1 LGVGTDKKKKGDLK
15 FMEQLLEKLD
25 EAYTVEVLKDMI
37 RIPSVVGEE
46 GALAEYIYA
55 KLSEMGLD
63 CERHEIEPG
72 RPNVYATLNG
82 GRSGPRLHFNG
93 HTDTVPVVEDWETDP
108 YEPVVKEG
116 RLHGLGAC
124 DMKGGLACMLDVMRA
139 FATSGYRF
147 NGELSF
153 SAVIDEEGYSK
164 GAKAMMETEFRNVD
178 AVVLAEPY
186 PGDEEKPIPLGITGK
201 ILYDVLVKGKAAHA
215 FSPQNGVNAVEEAG
229 KILAHLDRLHFKT
242 HPDFGIGNYCTLKIE
257 GGYKIYSVVVP
268 DRCRFEVNRLL
279 VPGETAEEAV
289 SDMTAL
295 VESLK
300 LSSDVEVKTKPPMYE
315 AYVMSKDAPIMQ
327 VFDLVYREV
336 MGKAPAYVYS
346 NGITDANVFA
356 GERGIDCLHLGPQR
370 GGAHQK
376 NEHVPL
382 EWLPK
387 ISRMFAMVAA
397 RYLTQG

>member
-1 LGVGTDKKKKGDLK
+1 
-15 FMEQLLEKLD
+15 MEQLLEKLD

-37 RIPSVVGEE
+37 RIPSVVGQE
-46 GALAEYIYA
+46 GPLAEYMYA
-55 KLSEMGLD
+55 NLSELGLD
-63 CERHEIEPG
+63 CELHEVEPG
-72 RPNVYATLNG
+72 RPNVYAKLNG
-82 GRSGPRLHFNG
+82 GRPGPRLHFNG

-108 YEPVVKEG
+108 FEPVEKEG

-139 FATSGYRF
+139 FATSGCGF
-147 NGELSF
+147 DGELSF

-164 GAKAMMETEFRNVD
+164 GAKAMMQTDYRNVD

-186 PGDEEKPIPLGITGK
+186 PGNEDKPIPLGITGK

-242 HPDFGIGNYCTLKIE
+242 HPDFGSGNYCTLKIE

-279 VPGETAEEAV
+279 VPGETAEEAII
-289 SDMTAL
+289 DMKAL
-295 VESLK
+295 VESLN
-300 LSSDVEVKTKPPMYE
+300 LSSDVEVKTKPPRYE
-315 AYVMSKDAPIMQ
+315 AYVMSKNAPIIQ
-327 VFDLVYREV
+327 VFDSVYREV
-336 MGKAPAYVYS
+336 VGKAPAYVYS
-346 NGITDANVFA
+346 SGITDANVFA
-356 GERGIDCLHLGPQR
+356 GEGGIDCLHLGPQR

-376 NEHVPL
+376 NEYVPL

-387 ISRMFAMVAA
+387 ISRMFALIAA
-397 RYLTQG
+397 RYLTRG